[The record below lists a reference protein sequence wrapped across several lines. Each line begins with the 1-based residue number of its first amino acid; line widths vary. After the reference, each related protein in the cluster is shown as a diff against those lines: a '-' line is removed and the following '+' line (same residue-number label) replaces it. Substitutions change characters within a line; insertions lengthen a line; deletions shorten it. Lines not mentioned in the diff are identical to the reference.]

1 MLLCSTTADTLTAS
15 DFNRSSKINSIHIKS
30 APPVKGWD
38 MDIINQEIRK
48 LTPILDAL
56 QDGIC
61 IISRDYI
68 VEFMNEAM
76 VKMFGQ
82 GTGEDCYRTINHLDG
97 ICPWCRAMEII
108 EEGRTL
114 HRDKLFAK
122 ADKVYSLTEL
132 PLKNADGTVSKLT
145 IYRDITQ
152 EKKHEE
158 KLRASEQDYRR
169 LFEHVACGV
178 FISSKEGK
186 FLDANQALLDML
198 GYPSK
203 EEFLQIDIANDLY
216 LIPDERKKFTELIE
230 QNGHVIDHEVFF
242 KRKDGKPIP
251 VLLTGH
257 VRYDENGNILGY
269 EGLNVD
275 QSRRKQM
282 EKELEKTRVQLL
294 QAEKMASLGKLAAGV
309 AHQLNNPL
317 GGIKLFTQLI
327 MEEYDLSE
335 KAREDLDRILA
346 DVQRCSD
353 IVKQLLEFS
362 RQTNREIQAHDI
374 NRAVSRTLF
383 LLENQTLFQNIEVE
397 KNLAPDIPQVPVDI
411 QQMNQVFMNIILN
424 AAEAMEGNGKL
435 TLKTYRSAGSDR
447 VCIEISDTGPGIAEE
462 VLPHIFEPF
471 FTTKEQGKGTGLGLS
486 LVYGIVENHR
496 GRISA
501 RNNPGQGV
509 TFLIELL
516 PAEQENR
523 GAENGKSI

>member
-1 MLLCSTTADTLTAS
+1 M
-15 DFNRSSKINSIHIKS
+15 
-30 APPVKGWD
+30 
-38 MDIINQEIRK
+38 NQEIQK

-82 GTGEDCYRTINHLDG
+82 GTGKDCYRTINHLDE
-97 ICPWCRAMEII
+97 ICPWCRAPEII
-108 EEGRTL
+108 EEGKTL
-114 HRDKLFAK
+114 HRDKHLTK
-122 ADKVYSLTEL
+122 ADKVYNLTEV
-132 PLKNADGTVSKLT
+132 PLKNPDGSVSKLT

-152 EKKHEE
+152 EKMQEE
-158 KLRASEQDYRR
+158 KLRASEQDYKR

-198 GYPSK
+198 GYQSK

-216 LIPDERKKFTELIE
+216 LMPDDRKRFMELIE

-335 KAREDLDRILA
+335 KAIEDLDRIVA

-374 NRAVSRTLF
+374 NRAVCRTLF

-397 KNLAPDIPQVPVDI
+397 KLLAPDIPPVPVDI

-424 AAEAMEGNGKL
+424 AAEAMEGNGRL
-435 TLKTYRSAGSDR
+435 TLKTYRSTSSDS
-447 VCIEISDTGPGIAEE
+447 VCIEITDTGPGIPEE
-462 VLPHIFEPF
+462 VLPQIFEPF

-486 LVYGIVENHR
+486 LVYGIVENH
-496 GRISA
+496 GGQISA
-501 RNNPGQGV
+501 RNNTGRGA
-509 TFLIELL
+509 TFIIELL
-516 PAEQENR
+516 AAGPDNR

>member
-1 MLLCSTTADTLTAS
+1 
-15 DFNRSSKINSIHIKS
+15 
-30 APPVKGWD
+30 
-38 MDIINQEIRK
+38 
-48 LTPILDAL
+48 
-56 QDGIC
+56 
-61 IISRDYI
+61 
-68 VEFMNEAM
+68 
-76 VKMFGQ
+76 
-82 GTGEDCYRTINHLDG
+82 
-97 ICPWCRAMEII
+97 
-108 EEGRTL
+108 
-114 HRDKLFAK
+114 
-122 ADKVYSLTEL
+122 
-132 PLKNADGTVSKLT
+132 
-145 IYRDITQ
+145 
-152 EKKHEE
+152 
-158 KLRASEQDYRR
+158 

-186 FLDANQALLDML
+186 FLDANQALLEML
-198 GYPSK
+198 GYQSK
-203 EEFLQIDIANDLY
+203 EEFLQIDIATDLY
-216 LIPDERKKFTELIE
+216 LMPDERKSFMELIE
-230 QNGHVIDHEVFF
+230 QNGHVIDYEVFF

-257 VRYDENGNILGY
+257 VRYDKNGNILGY

-317 GGIKLFTQLI
+317 GGITLFTQLI

-335 KAREDLDRILA
+335 KAREDLDRIQA

-374 NRAVSRTLF
+374 NQAVSRTLF
-383 LLENQTLFQNIEVE
+383 LLENQTLFQNIKVE
-397 KNLAPDIPQVPVDI
+397 KNLAPDIPPVPVDI

-424 AAEAMEGNGKL
+424 AADAMEGNGKL
-435 TLKTYRSAGSDR
+435 TLKTYRSAGRDR
-447 VCIEISDTGPGIAEE
+447 VCIEISDTGPGIPEE
-462 VLPHIFEPF
+462 VLPHIFDPF

-486 LVYGIVENHR
+486 LVYGIVENHG

-501 RNNPGQGV
+501 RNNPGQGA
-509 TFLIELL
+509 TFIIELL
-516 PAEQENR
+516 SAEQDNR